1 MRYKV
6 TIEQQEEE
14 NRWAESISGEVDDKN
29 LFNLIRETAPAFLR
43 GPEDRLVLQ
52 IVPDATQAE
61 APKDT
66 TILKEEVEF

>member
-1 MRYKV
+1 MKYRV
-6 TIEQQEEE
+6 TIEQQEAE

-52 IVPDATQAE
+52 IVPDA
-61 APKDT
+61 APAKKAT
-66 TILKEEVEF
+66 VMKEEAEF

>member
-1 MRYKV
+1 MKYRV

-52 IVPDATQAE
+52 IVPDA
-61 APKDT
+61 APAKKAT
-66 TILKEEVEF
+66 VMKEEVE

>member
-1 MRYKV
+1 MRYKI
-6 TIEQQEEE
+6 TIEQQEAED
-14 NRWAESISGEVDDKN
+14 RWAESITGEVDDKN

>member
-1 MRYKV
+1 MKYRV

-52 IVPDATQAE
+52 IVPEGTNTQAP
-61 APKDT
+61 ADT
-66 TILKEEVEF
+66 TVLKEEVE

>member
-1 MRYKV
+1 MKYRV

-52 IVPDATQAE
+52 IVPDA
-61 APKDT
+61 APAKKAT
-66 TILKEEVEF
+66 VMKEEVEF

>member
-1 MRYKV
+1 MKYRV
-6 TIEQQEEE
+6 TIEQQEAE

-52 IVPDATQAE
+52 IVPDAAPAKE
-61 APKDT
+61 AT
-66 TILKEEVEF
+66 VMKEEVGF